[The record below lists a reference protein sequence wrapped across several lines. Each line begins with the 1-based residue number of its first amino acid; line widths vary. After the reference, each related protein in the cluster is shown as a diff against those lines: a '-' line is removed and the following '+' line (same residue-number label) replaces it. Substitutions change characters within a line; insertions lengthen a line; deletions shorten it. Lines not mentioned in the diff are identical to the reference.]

1 MQLYQTKKTFQREE
15 QLLIQVQAAI
25 QQMISSEQKLT
36 QSAVATML
44 GVGLLELKSYTRVKA
59 LLEARIGTSEYDCQI
74 ITAAQQREGELVGQV
89 ECAIRQLALHGQKV
103 TYKAITKIVGKNIST
118 LKGYPR
124 VKAMLEQ
131 KAGWYQEWV
140 RTLPEENEL
149 TERVRDAIEALI
161 SHRQRVT
168 YKTVGRMVGFP
179 PTILKEYPRVVALL
193 KQISEKVMH
202 QRHAELLAKVR
213 VAIQE
218 LEESGQQVTKAA
230 IGRKICM
237 RPSNLYQYPEVIS
250 LVQLVVKERK
260 AQDYARRFHLRE
272 EELMLRVTEA
282 IRNLQVAGSPIT
294 AKAIANSVG
303 VTHTALNHY
312 PKVKL
317 IIDEF
322 IKKPKRAGN

>member
-1 MQLYQTKKTFQREE
+1 MQQ
-15 QLLIQVQAAI
+15 I
-25 QQMISSEQKLT
+25 ISSGQKLT
-36 QSAVATML
+36 QTAVATKL
-44 GVGLLELKSYTRVKA
+44 RVSLLELKSYARIKA

-74 ITAAQQREGELVGQV
+74 VTAAQQREEELVRQV
-89 ECAIRQLALHGQKV
+89 ECAIRQLALYGQKV
-103 TYKAITKIVGKNIST
+103 TYKAITKIVGKDIST

-124 VKAMLEQ
+124 VRAMLEQ
-131 KAGWYQEWV
+131 KADWYQEWV
-140 RTLPEENEL
+140 RTLPEEDEL
-149 TERVRDAIEALI
+149 TERVKDAIEALV

-168 YKTVGRMVGFP
+168 YKTVGRIVGFP

-193 KQISEKVMH
+193 KQISEKVIP

-218 LEESGQQVTKAA
+218 LEESGQQVTHAA
-230 IGRKICM
+230 ICRKICM

-260 AQDYARRFHLRE
+260 AQDYVRRFHLRE
-272 EELMLRVTEA
+272 EELILQVSNA
-282 IRNLQVAGSPIT
+282 IINLQVAGSPIS
-294 AKAIANSVG
+294 ARAIANSVG

>member
-1 MQLYQTKKTFQREE
+1 M
-15 QLLIQVQAAI
+15 
-25 QQMISSEQKLT
+25 
-36 QSAVATML
+36 
-44 GVGLLELKSYTRVKA
+44 G
-59 LLEARIGTSEYDCQI
+59 
-74 ITAAQQREGELVGQV
+74 
-89 ECAIRQLALHGQKV
+89 
-103 TYKAITKIVGKNIST
+103 
-118 LKGYPR
+118 
-124 VKAMLEQ
+124 
-131 KAGWYQEWV
+131 
-140 RTLPEENEL
+140 
-149 TERVRDAIEALI
+149 
-161 SHRQRVT
+161 
-168 YKTVGRMVGFP
+168 
-179 PTILKEYPRVVALL
+179 
-193 KQISEKVMH
+193 
-202 QRHAELLAKVR
+202 

-317 IIDEF
+317 ILDEF
-322 IKKPKRAGN
+322 IKKPLRADY